1 MKSQAGL
8 WAWPGPRGQG
18 SELGVEGG
26 LGNRQQPLP
35 LGLPPAT
42 RKWPWKRKRQD
53 PGTKL
58 GLVAD
63 LALAPLA
70 CSGLAG
76 AGSCAAPQTRFL
88 LEHLC
93 NHRAGWGRQLT
104 FTSSPTSGPLIGW
117 GR

>member
-8 WAWPGPRGQG
+8 WAGPGPRGQG
-18 SELGVEGG
+18 SKLGVEGG

-42 RKWPWKRKRQD
+42 RKWPWKRKCQD

-70 CSGLAG
+70 CSGLGQEAVQRPKP
-76 AGSCAAPQTRFL
+76 ASC
-88 LEHLC
+88 
-93 NHRAGWGRQLT
+93 
-104 FTSSPTSGPLIGW
+104 
-117 GR
+117 